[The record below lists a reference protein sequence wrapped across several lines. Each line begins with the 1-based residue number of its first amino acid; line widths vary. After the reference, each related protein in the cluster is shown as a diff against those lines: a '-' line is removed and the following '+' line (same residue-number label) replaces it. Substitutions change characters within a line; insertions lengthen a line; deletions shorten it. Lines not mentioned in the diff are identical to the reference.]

1 AIEHVV
7 EAAALFERHVA
18 VHAHS
23 LVGAVGIGL
32 LADEAFAEV
41 VFALALTKKLGFEIG
56 EVQHGCTGQIMK
68 KMIERFW
75 FLLMISLYRKSV
87 KWICYKFEETVND
100 EKYPGMMSGQEREV

>member
-1 AIEHVV
+1 MNLKRLKTAE
-7 EAAALFERHVA
+7 
-18 VHAHS
+18 S
-23 LVGAVGIGL
+23 GIKP
-32 LADEAFAEV
+32 F
-41 VFALALTKKLGFEIG
+41 FYIIMCCKINTLGFHGTYRIKKEG
-56 EVQHGCTGQIMK
+56 PVQHGCTGQIMK